1 MRFQH
6 RYLARLDKM
15 AISFGWIILSD
26 GAGRAPGVWKS
37 FDVSDDGQVYTFQ
50 LREGARWSD
59 GFPLTMEDIRFSNE
73 DFMLNKEAMP
83 GLPGDLKSPLTGN
96 DYVFEIVDDT
106 TFKMSFDSP
115 HFTFI
120 ESKSNPGLLGDVRL
134 SPLFVLPRPCVE
146 AVPSEVQLRRDR
158 CSANAV

>member
-1 MRFQH
+1 
-6 RYLARLDKM
+6 M

-37 FDVSDDGQVYTFQ
+37 FDVSEDGQVYTFQ

-59 GFPLTMEDIRFSNE
+59 GFPLTMEDIRFSQE

-96 DYVFEIVDDT
+96 DYVFEVVDDT
-106 TFKMSFDSP
+106 TFTMSFDSP

-120 ESKSNPGLLGDVRL
+120 ESKSNPVYSATFGCPRCLY
-134 SPLFVLPRPCVE
+134 SPAHVWKRYHP
-146 AVPSEVQLRRDR
+146 
-158 CSANAV
+158 NTI